1 MTSLRIKLN
10 RYVIRHLV
18 AAALLMALVPA
29 VVATQEEVNEIEI
42 PIRVGDLI
50 NVTVIED
57 PELFY
62 HGEVDASGYIRLP
75 YLGEHKV
82 IGVTESECA
91 GRIKELLEKTMY
103 NTATVSVRI
112 IKRAPGIVYVYGA
125 VKAPGP
131 VSLPEL
137 GHMTILQ
144 AISHVD
150 GVTAWASPKETTV
163 TRQNPITQKREKI
176 QVNLISAFREIGGPD
191 DVQLLADD
199 VIFVP
204 AANVELS
211 QVLSNEPYEVI
222 VVGQVNTPGIIS
234 FAPGELRT
242 FMRAIFK
249 AGNFTRFAKK
259 KAVRL
264 IRYGN
269 DVEKE
274 REVRSIDAG
283 RIIDEGFLEDDF
295 ELLPGDMIIVDEK
308 RINF

>member
-1 MTSLRIKLN
+1 MTSFFIGLKCCFI
-10 RYVIRHLV
+10 RYLTASMLGLILT
-18 AAALLMALVPA
+18 AAFG
-29 VVATQEEVNEIEI
+29 VVSAEVVEVEI

-50 NVTVIED
+50 SVTVVED

-75 YLGEHKV
+75 YLGEYKV
-82 IGVTESECA
+82 IGLTERECA
-91 GRIKELLEKTMY
+91 SRIKELLEEDMY
-103 NTATVSVRI
+103 NRATVAVRI

-125 VKAPGP
+125 VKSPGP

-150 GVTAWASPKETTV
+150 GVTAWASPKEATV
-163 TRQNPITQKREKI
+163 NRQNPITQKREKI

-211 QVLSNEPYEVI
+211 QVLSNEPYEII
-222 VVGQVNTPGIIS
+222 VVGQVSTPGIVS

-264 IRYGN
+264 IRYGTDTEN
-269 DVEKE
+269 D
-274 REVRSIDAG
+274 REVRTINAA